1 MHMIIN
7 QKGMGL
13 IEVLV
18 ALIILAI
25 AILGYSI
32 LQVRALEASVEATKR
47 IQGTNLARDLAE
59 KIRANQQG
67 LSKNIEVD
75 RVDKT
80 GKEKLNSYE
89 DAFRTSSG
97 RPYENCFKEKK
108 CDYRNLALEDI
119 RQVKTKASEIGMQI
133 AFEPCDGL
141 TRERYCI
148 YVAWDETNPKNGTD
162 KNDCTKDGS
171 YQSNSKCVVME
182 TY

>member
-75 RVDKT
+75 RADKT
-80 GKEKLNSYE
+80 GKEN
-89 DAFRTSSG
+89 
-97 RPYENCFKEKK
+97 
-108 CDYRNLALEDI
+108 
-119 RQVKTKASEIGMQI
+119 
-133 AFEPCDGL
+133 
-141 TRERYCI
+141 
-148 YVAWDETNPKNGTD
+148 
-162 KNDCTKDGS
+162 
-171 YQSNSKCVVME
+171 
-182 TY
+182 

>member
-1 MHMIIN
+1 MIIN

-13 IEVLV
+13 VEVLV
-18 ALIILAI
+18 ALVILAI
-25 AILGYSI
+25 AVLGYSI
-32 LQVRALEASVEATKR
+32 LQVRALEASIEATKR
-47 IQGTNLARDLAE
+47 IQGINLARDLAE

-67 LSKNIEVD
+67 LSKDIEVE
-75 RVDKT
+75 RADKQ

-89 DAFRTSSG
+89 DAFRSSSG
-97 RPYENCFKEKK
+97 KPYDNCFKEKK
-108 CDYRNLALEDI
+108 CDYQKLAIEDV
-119 RQVKTKASEIGMQI
+119 RQIKTKASETGMKI

-141 TRERYCI
+141 MRERYCI

-182 TY
+182 AY

>member
-1 MHMIIN
+1 MIIN
-7 QKGMGL
+7 QRGIGL
-13 IEVLV
+13 VEVLV

-25 AILGYSI
+25 AVLGYSI
-32 LQVRALEASVEATKR
+32 LQVRALEASIEATKR
-47 IQGTNLARDLAE
+47 IQGINLARDLAE
-59 KIRANQQG
+59 RIRANQQG
-67 LSKNIEVD
+67 LSKDIEVETA
-75 RVDKT
+75 DKK

-89 DAFRTSSG
+89 HAFRSSSG
-97 RPYENCFKEKK
+97 KPYENCFKEKT
-108 CDYRNLALEDI
+108 CEYQNLAIEDV
-119 RQVKTKASEIGMQI
+119 RQIKAKASETGMKM

-182 TY
+182 AY

>member
-1 MHMIIN
+1 MIIN

-13 IEVLV
+13 VEVLV
-18 ALIILAI
+18 ALVILAI
-25 AILGYSI
+25 AVLGYSI
-32 LQVRALEASVEATKR
+32 LQVRALEASIEATKR
-47 IQGTNLARDLAE
+47 IQGINLARDLAE

-67 LSKNIEVD
+67 LSKDIEVD
-75 RVDKT
+75 SADKK

-89 DAFRTSSG
+89 NAFRTGSG
-97 RPYENCFKEKK
+97 KPYENCFKEKK
-108 CDYRNLALEDI
+108 CDYRSLAIEDVRQI
-119 RQVKTKASEIGMQI
+119 RTKASDNGMQI

-141 TRERYCI
+141 MRERYCI

-182 TY
+182 AY